1 MHFYSLS
8 RNCLFVWLHKQHC
21 YSVRFWFCAFPSKKV
36 IFRRFNFDNM
46 TKRNSLTTQRIFLM
60 VLLENV
66 LKVFKRPCIP
76 QTALWVGRGEKCYGK
91 TPFRKLYTTKVCD
104 IMLVLVIWMS
114 LQNLHLYVIWLLFK
128 TWLIFSHSS
137 YVQHYRTHHI
147 PGQVFR
153 TERVS
158 GRTELVRRLG
168 VYRRMG
174 SHSNADHVCL
184 IVMPRQRRRWSSN

>member
-1 MHFYSLS
+1 M
-8 RNCLFVWLHKQHC
+8 
-21 YSVRFWFCAFPSKKV
+21 RFWFCAFPSKKV
-36 IFRRFNFDNM
+36 IFRRFSFDNM

-91 TPFRKLYTTKVCD
+91 TQFRKLYTTKVCD

-128 TWLIFSHSS
+128 TWLIFFPFQLCSTLPHSS
-137 YVQHYRTHHI
+137 YTRSSI
-147 PGQVFR
+147 PNRAGLGPDR
-153 TERVS
+153 AGPS
-158 GRTELVRRLG
+158 AGR
-168 VYRRMG
+168 
-174 SHSNADHVCL
+174 
-184 IVMPRQRRRWSSN
+184 ISSDG